1 MEGLVL
7 ADNRGMLD
15 FVRELGFEIE
25 PMAQEPALVRVHKK
39 L

>member
-1 MEGLVL
+1 VL
-7 ADNRGMLD
+7 AENHDMLD

-25 PMAQEPALVRVHKK
+25 PMAQEPALVRVRKK

>member
-1 MEGLVL
+1 
-7 ADNRGMLD
+7 MLD